1 MYTLLKVGKDFFW
14 HLQGEQAIVEVI
26 KSEKEQYEKGLLE
39 AIREIYKENL
49 KEIRIFIETSGLPYI
64 AEKTMNN
71 LMHYVNGLCWQK
83 GEVYFSGISEEILCA
98 LQNRL
103 VGAGYETECSYNG
116 KSDWF
121 LSVSAAGT
129 AEKKLKI
136 EKGME
141 IIKDIQVDNLKL
153 LIEEGP
159 KGKSLNV
166 RKIIQDH
173 EDYLYYYIYC
183 LTQKMIE
190 ESLVSADC
198 RMNQDVYLITE
209 NEYGYQLALELAKFL
224 GTKVVKEA
232 DILRESHIHK
242 EFIIVRDV
250 IHMFCELN
258 KLTTLL
264 EGMNATIRGSVSLI
278 EINTGVGKRKNKV
291 SYYQIDLEKGIGHRI
306 REKSLKTEETVKT
319 DQ

>member
-1 MYTLLKVGKDFFW
+1 MYTLLNIGKDFFW
-14 HLQGEQAIVEVI
+14 HLQGEQTVAEVI
-26 KSEKEQYEKGLLE
+26 KSEIEQYEKVLLE
-39 AIREIYKENL
+39 AIGEIYRENHKEM
-49 KEIRIFIETSGLPYI
+49 RVFIETSGLTYI
-64 AEKTMNN
+64 AEKTMKN
-71 LMHYVNGLCWQK
+71 LMCIVNGLYWQK
-83 GEVYFSGISEEILCA
+83 SEVYFCGLSDEIKCA
-98 LQNRL
+98 LQNQL
-103 VGAGYETECSYNG
+103 VGAGYATECSYNE

-121 LSVSAAGT
+121 LSVSVVGT

-141 IIKDIQVDNLKL
+141 IIKAIQVDKLKL

-166 RKIIQDH
+166 RKILQDH

-190 ESLVSADC
+190 EGLVSADC
-198 RMNQDVYLITE
+198 RMNHDVYLITG

-224 GTKVVKEA
+224 GTKVLTED
-232 DILRESHIHK
+232 DIMRESHIHK

-264 EGMNATIRGSVSLI
+264 EGKNATIRGSASLVD
-278 EINTGVGKRKNKV
+278 INTGVGKLKNKV
-291 SYYQIDLEKGIGHRI
+291 SYYQIDLEKGIGHLI
-306 REKSLKTEETVKT
+306 RKKYES
-319 DQ
+319 